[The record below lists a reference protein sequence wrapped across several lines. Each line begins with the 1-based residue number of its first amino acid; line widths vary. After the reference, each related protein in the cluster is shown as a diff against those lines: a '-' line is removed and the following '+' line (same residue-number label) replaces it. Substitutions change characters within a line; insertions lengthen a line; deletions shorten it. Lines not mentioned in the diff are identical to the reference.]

1 MNISLEMSD
10 GWVRIVLFL
19 SMRQSRVGLLVILK
33 IALLPFLGFWLIN
46 FWNLIIDFF
55 MHVCE
60 CLEMRVR
67 ACF

>member
-33 IALLPFLGFWLIN
+33 ITFFGFL
-46 FWNLIIDFF
+46 IDQFP
-55 MHVCE
+55 E
-60 CLEMRVR
+60 SDN
-67 ACF
+67 